1 MAREDFVK
9 VRLTEHGERVAQGHA
24 VNVASGNQYFTFHP
38 GETRDDITR
47 VLDWEKCLKDVRLQD
62 GLMFELVE
70 DDESS
75 APSASLR
82 AGVGRRSSAGSTE

>member
-47 VLDWEKCLKDVRLQD
+47 VLRLGEVLEGRPAAGRADV
-62 GLMFELVE
+62 
-70 DDESS
+70 
-75 APSASLR
+75 
-82 AGVGRRSSAGSTE
+82 